1 MRRDRF
7 SSASI
12 LLALVAV
19 ITLVAADNTAWAQ
32 TRPGFGA
39 ATRHIGEVVTVGD
52 QQITILT
59 ETGEQKTFDVPKDAR
74 VLLDGQ
80 KTNLQDLKK
89 GDEVLLHSLRADPK
103 KASFLRAFR
112 EKPEEFTPSRET
124 RRSSPE
130 LRRPAL
136 GVVIQ
141 ETPDQKGVR
150 VLRVRPDSPA
160 ARAGIKAGDILLS
173 VNNQNIDS
181 PNKLNDLI
189 NETKPGEKLSIK
201 LMRDNQETTL
211 DATIAPSQETFD
223 RLMERQRGQ
232 RREAGREE
240 YSEEPMEEEN
250 AEDLK
255 EEGEQRTW
263 FGLFIDEAADGK
275 GVEVLRVF
283 PAGPADKAG
292 LKTGDIILR
301 VAGKDVSSPDA
312 VIDLLQNTE
321 PGQTVK
327 VEILRNNQKQTIEI
341 KAGDRSRFLR
351 ELRRFREGM
360 PFREGM
366 RWRPGFDRFGPEP
379 PWVEQERR
387 FDTEQQQRLEQ
398 LGQQMLDE
406 LRALRQDV
414 KQLQEEMTER
424 TPQR

>member
-1 MRRDRF
+1 MRRNRF

-12 LLALVAV
+12 LIALVAV
-19 ITLVAADNTAWAQ
+19 ITLLAAHNTAWAQ
-32 TRPGFGA
+32 ERPGFA
-39 ATRHIGEVVTVGD
+39 AVTRHIGEVVAVSD

-59 ETGEQKTFDVPKDAR
+59 ETGEQKTFDVSKDAR

-80 KTNLQDLKK
+80 RSKLQDLKK
-89 GDEVLLHSLRADPK
+89 GDEVLLHSLRTDPNR
-103 KASFLRAFR
+103 ASFLRAFR
-112 EKPEEFTPSRET
+112 EKQEEFTPPRET

-130 LRRPAL
+130 ARRPAL

-141 ETPDQKGVR
+141 ETPDQKGVN

-160 ARAGIKAGDILLS
+160 AQAGVKAGDILLS

-181 PNKLNDLI
+181 PSKLNDLI
-189 NETKPGEKLSIK
+189 NETKPGDKLNIK
-201 LMRDNQETTL
+201 LLRDNQETTL
-211 DATIAPSQETFD
+211 EATMASPRETHD
-223 RLMERQRGQ
+223 RFMDRQRGQ

-240 YSEEPMEEEN
+240 YPEEPMEEEN
-250 AEDLK
+250 GDDPR
-255 EEGEQRTW
+255 EEGERRAW
-263 FGLFIDEAADGK
+263 FGLFIDETADEK

-283 PAGPADKAG
+283 PGGPADRAG

-301 VAGKDVSSPDA
+301 VADKEVSSPDTA
-312 VIDLLQNTE
+312 IDILQSTE
-321 PGQTVK
+321 PGRTIK
-327 VEILRNNQKQTIEI
+327 VDILRDNKPQTLDV

-351 ELRRFREGM
+351 EQRRFRDGL
-360 PFREGM
+360 PFRDGM
-366 RWRPGFDRFGPEP
+366 RWRPRVDRFGPQP
-379 PWVEQERR
+379 PWAGQER

-424 TPQR
+424 APQR